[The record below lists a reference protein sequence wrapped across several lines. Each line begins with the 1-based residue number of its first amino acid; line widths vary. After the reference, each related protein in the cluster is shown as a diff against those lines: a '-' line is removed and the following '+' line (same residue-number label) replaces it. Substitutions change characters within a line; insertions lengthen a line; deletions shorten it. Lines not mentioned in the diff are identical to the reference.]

1 MGNYYTSFR
10 LLPTPLP
17 LDSTYPVGFTV
28 VSGSS
33 GEDGQHRENGKKK
46 HKAQIIVT
54 HKQFMLGNECYI
66 SNNILVFDVL
76 TYLAQKYLH

>member
-33 GEDGQHRENGKKK
+33 GEDGQHREKGKN

-54 HKQFMLGNECYI
+54 QKQFMLAIECYI